1 MFAWHLGPSYGSKN
15 GLHMVGTVAGAPPS
29 QFAYIYDAL
38 QTSPYR
44 FYCSWRR
51 PATTSPT
58 ATGRP
63 RLPPC

>member
-44 FYCSWRR
+44 FYLFMAAAGYNIAYGNR
-51 PATTSPT
+51 
-58 ATGRP
+58 RP